1 MQKNDD
7 RTFGERIADT
17 VASFAGSWKFIII
30 FSIILI
36 IWIVFNS
43 IESLKDYH
51 FDPYPFILLN
61 LVLSC
66 IAAFQAPFI
75 MMSQNRT
82 EKKQDVAYRE
92 IFLELKELLELD
104 IAHEEEVKTLER
116 QIQNDVDLIL
126 SVQNKLL
133 EMLKRKDSL

>member
-1 MQKNDD
+1 VQKNDD